1 VGKLKD
7 YSTSKKDMKRGVEI
21 VPEETYRLRAEDMF
35 TPKKEFDSGASSGSV
50 NSSFGSKSSSGSTSA
65 SSTQSAPISGGFGEQ
80 FGEDYDPKNGFR
92 DASRTLYAK
101 KGDSKVSLQ
110 DFTIRKVIGRGSFG
124 KVFLV
129 EKKDSKEVF
138 AMKSLRKD
146 VILDYDQV
154 ESTKLEKEILM
165 QADHP
170 FLVGMHYVFQTEP
183 KIFFVMRFVRGGEL
197 FMHLRNATRF
207 PEERA
212 KFYAV

>member
-1 VGKLKD
+1 MCRRDEFFQALKKVYFDTVNENLPVYGVPVGKLKD

-21 VPEETYRLRAEDMF
+21 VPEDNYRIRSEDIY
-35 TPKKEFDSGASSGSV
+35 TPKKDFDGAASGSGFGQKGAG
-50 NSSFGSKSSSGSTSA
+50 SQGTTASTTASTASMSFSGS
-65 SSTQSAPISGGFGEQ
+65 EQ
-80 FGEDYDPKNGFR
+80 FGEDYDPKQGFR
-92 DASRTLYAK
+92 DASKTLYAK

-110 DFTIRKVIGRGSFG
+110 DFIIRKVIGRGSFG

-129 EKKDSKEVF
+129 EKKDSKEVY

-170 FLVGMHYVFQTEP
+170 FLVGMHYVF
-183 KIFFVMRFVRGGEL
+183 
-197 FMHLRNATRF
+197 
-207 PEERA
+207 
-212 KFYAV
+212 